1 MEAPSEMIA
10 VPVPPGFI
18 ELTGAFG
25 ATAILL
31 HHSQVGEVTDRRGA
45 HGTPRP
51 TVVRHRTQR
60 RKWEVEQTAAEI
72 RRALTLAVRAERD
85 WAGSS
90 AWLPLIRVVD
100 SEDRPRA
107 VSRGDILFR
116 IAVKRLQG
124 EKPAEGRSR

>member
-1 MEAPSEMIA
+1 MSEASSETIA

-25 ATAILL
+25 AATILL
-31 HHSQVGEVTDRRGA
+31 HHSQVGEVADRRGA

-72 RRALTLAVRAERD
+72 RRALTAAVLA
-85 WAGSS
+85 
-90 AWLPLIRVVD
+90 
-100 SEDRPRA
+100 DRPNA
-107 VSRGDILFR
+107 MTLADILLQ
-116 IAVKRLQG
+116 VGLKRLHG
-124 EKPAEGRSR
+124 RKPAEGRSC